1 MSGGSG
7 VDSYNSG
14 VDSQCDL
21 EEKANLF
28 INSIQADIDP
38 SNQQEVRTKEEL
50 LMDSET
56 IETLKKIRV

>member
-7 VDSYNSG
+7 VDS
-14 VDSQCDL
+14 QFDL